1 MPTYS
6 LELLWKC
13 TKYSCDSCGAVSC
26 FMKPREDE
34 IRCGK
39 RQGYIDH
46 IDQSSLLRMQHGDH
60 WYTIH
65 DYMYT
70 VYADASSLCWCY
82 KMLKGQKLVHIGS
95 SLIAAH
101 RWHRCGTDV
110 IVFFLQILGATWP
123 LSLPLPYIAMSP
135 WNFPRPCRRDFLW
148 LVVLEPFFT
157 EQVHGIIVPEARERS
172 LWSDEPWC
180 YMMFLGLWYMRT
192 WSQDRCFP
200 QQRMVS
206 PFWWCYPKGI
216 GHSHKWQVR
225 LYTWYRLN

>member
-70 VYADASSLCWCY
+70 VYADASSLWL
-82 KMLKGQKLVHIGS
+82 MLQNAERAKTC
-95 SLIAAH
+95 AH
-101 RWHRCGTDV
+101 RFQSDRSAQMAQMWHRCHR
-110 IVFFLQILGATWP
+110 FFLQILGATWP

-135 WNFPRPCRRDFLW
+135 WNFPRPCRRDFL
-148 LVVLEPFFT
+148 
-157 EQVHGIIVPEARERS
+157 
-172 LWSDEPWC
+172 
-180 YMMFLGLWYMRT
+180 
-192 WSQDRCFP
+192 
-200 QQRMVS
+200 
-206 PFWWCYPKGI
+206 
-216 GHSHKWQVR
+216 
-225 LYTWYRLN
+225 